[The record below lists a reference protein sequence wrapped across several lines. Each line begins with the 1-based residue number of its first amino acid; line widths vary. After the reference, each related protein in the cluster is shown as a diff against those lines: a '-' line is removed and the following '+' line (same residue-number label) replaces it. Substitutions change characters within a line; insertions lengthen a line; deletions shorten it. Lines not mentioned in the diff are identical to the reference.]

1 MKSLYVLLIVFM
13 FGLGFAVA
21 QDQAHLT
28 TINPIEQKADEP
40 GTGNDGE
47 DTSERSFMCR
57 LFNIFCSD
65 N

>member
-1 MKSLYVLLIVFM
+1 MYVLLIVFM
-13 FGLGFAVA
+13 FGLGFGVA
-21 QDQAHLT
+21 QDEARFA
-28 TINPIEQKADEP
+28 TINPVEQRVDEP

-57 LFNIFCSD
+57 LFNIFCSE